1 MQTEEGISDVLH
13 RARQR
18 RLQRRTAVPAHAV
31 TGSSASGSVGQGRLA
46 SLGSHSMHHG
56 MREE

>member
-1 MQTEEGISDVLH
+1 MQSEQGISDVIL

-18 RLQRRTAVPAHAV
+18 RLQRRTAVPAHAAA
-31 TGSSASGSVGQGRLA
+31 GGNSSSSVGNSSLA
-46 SLGSHSMHHG
+46 SQGSHSRHPG